1 MKTFTAVLRIRIR
14 MDLHHFGKLDPDRHQ
29 SENVEALDDL
39 FGALVGPNLG
49 KSEW

>member
-1 MKTFTAVLRIRIR
+1 MKNFEDFHCSVA
-14 MDLHHFGKLDPDRHQ
+14 DPDPHHFGKLDPDRHQ
-29 SENVEALDDL
+29 SEKVEALDDL